1 MTTKQLAP
9 PEATNDRAKDSILPE
24 LERLLRELAR
34 EREPQP
40 GGEIES
46 SIIARI
52 DAYQRAVIKSVEAL
66 CANALVNARDIE
78 RLNCIIASLPEAKTE
93 NTDSRRILASIE
105 KCSGDAGLSMREKGV
120 LTQLV
125 SGKSNR
131 EISEALGIIA
141 SSTSETGPSYST
153 SSSPDRAWRIILTPC
168 KMHRAALVL
177 EAEERLARPPNE
189 WDHRTGTGIGRPP
202 ASIRLNLFA
211 GNGFRFSA
219 DAAPA
224 GRH

>member
-1 MTTKQLAP
+1 MTTNQLAP

-131 EISEALGIIA
+131 EISEALGISDKTVKNHLWKIYRKLDVGNRSQLFHKLIA
-141 SSTSETGPSYST
+141 
-153 SSSPDRAWRIILTPC
+153 
-168 KMHRAALVL
+168 
-177 EAEERLARPPNE
+177 
-189 WDHRTGTGIGRPP
+189 
-202 ASIRLNLFA
+202 
-211 GNGFRFSA
+211 
-219 DAAPA
+219 
-224 GRH
+224 